1 MRVHVNRKSLA
12 TAVLLAA
19 VALALLLGPAWDP
32 GTQDLAVTLLV
43 YLVVAQAWN
52 ILAGFAGQVSLGSAA
67 FVAVGG
73 YTAGLT
79 LAHTPVSWQLGV
91 AAAALVSCGFAALLA
106 LPLLRLRGDYFA
118 IGSLAVSIALQAL
131 LTNWNW
137 AGGAAGM
144 TLPIDRIPTG
154 TALLDLAVLVAA
166 AATAAAVYV
175 RYSAFGLRLAAV
187 RDNEPAAAGLGV
199 GVYGHRLAA
208 LLLSGALTGLAGAV
222 AAYQYVAV
230 SPSGMASITWSLAAV
245 LMALVGGA
253 GSVLGPF
260 VGVLVVYYGLT
271 RQLEDF
277 QVASLV
283 IEGALLVVIVKFA
296 PAGVV
301 SLITRGG
308 QALWVHRPRSPR
320 PGTAELEPPQPEEQ
334 LTVLQRGLV

>member
-1 MRVHVNRKSLA
+1 MSPKIVA

-19 VALALLLGPAWDP
+19 VVLALLLGPAWDP

-43 YLVVAQAWN
+43 YLVVAQSWN
-52 ILAGFAGQVSLGSAA
+52 ILAGFSGQVSLGSAA

-73 YTAGLT
+73 YTAGLP

-91 AAAALVSCGFAALLA
+91 VAAAGVSCGFAALLA

-166 AATAAAVYV
+166 AATAAALYV

-208 LLLSGALTGLAGAV
+208 LVLSGALTGMAGAV

-230 SPSGMASITWSLAAV
+230 SPSGMASIGWSLGAV
-245 LMALVGGA
+245 LMALVGGT
-253 GSVLGPF
+253 GSVVGPF
-260 VGVLVVYYGLT
+260 VGVLIVYYGLT

-277 QVASLV
+277 QVASLA
-283 IEGALLVVIVKFA
+283 IEGALLVVIVRFA

-301 SLITRGG
+301 SVISRGVRTLG
-308 QALWVHRPRSPR
+308 VRWPRSPG
-320 PGTAELEPPQPEEQ
+320 PGSSAADPAEPEEP
-334 LTVLQRGLV
+334 LSVLERGLV